1 MNGPAAGHMPSERF
15 TINATWLKLANLSYN
30 IISAI
35 KGLCL
40 SPEERTARFQEY
52 RLLLVHVAGRMHRN
66 NCVMRLRLCV
76 SEQTIARFSAVWKVF
91 WQPWPRAA
99 LRLARPP
106 FSFSH
111 LTSLPILRRHRHV
124 PRTGLPASAV
134 ASEWPAAS
142 SWALFVASRP
152 AKSGRRRLAPLPEAL
167 RRNVPRPAGAGPP
180 AVLGE
185 DFGETVV
192 RLTVTVEWPTVP

>member
-15 TINATWLKLANLSYN
+15 TINARWLKLANLSYN

-99 LRLARPP
+99 LRLARR
-106 FSFSH
+106 
-111 LTSLPILRRHRHV
+111 LSL
-124 PRTGLPASAV
+124 SA
-134 ASEWPAAS
+134 
-142 SWALFVASRP
+142 
-152 AKSGRRRLAPLPEAL
+152 
-167 RRNVPRPAGAGPP
+167 
-180 AVLGE
+180 
-185 DFGETVV
+185 T
-192 RLTVTVEWPTVP
+192 